1 MGKFTFNK
9 VCSNTIPKG
18 TYKAQITDIKF
29 KTSSSSET
37 SYDMEVRYTIAEG
50 SFAKRVV
57 TDFMSEK
64 AFSFRLKPFLTAVGA
79 DLNREFDSMKELYE
93 YGITTAKGKFVMVE
107 IGTRTYNGNEYNN
120 IITWAPLPGSS
131 TSVDDVLNEFNTSP
145 ELTPDKPTVTDI
157 PNFSMDDSVEPAA
170 EVSEDDLPF

>member
-1 MGKFTFNK
+1 MAKFSFNK
-9 VCSNTIPKG
+9 VCANTIPKG
-18 TYKAQITDIKF
+18 TYKAQVTDIKF

-37 SYDMEVRYTIAEG
+37 SYDMEVKYTIAEG
-50 SFAKRVV
+50 TYAKRTV

-64 AFSFRLKPFLTAVGA
+64 AFSFRLKPFLTAIGA

-120 IITWAPLPGSS
+120 ILNWAPLPGSV
-131 TSVDDVLNEFNTSP
+131 TSVADVLDEFETSP
-145 ELTPDKPTVTDI
+145 NLTPDKPTIADIPDIDSTMEPMAEVTD
-157 PNFSMDDSVEPAA
+157 DDM
-170 EVSEDDLPF
+170 PF